1 MGSSL
6 GSEAASINTQSRLLS
21 ARLWSL
27 EGQEAVYREQAPVAT
42 WGVTGMDTEHF
53 LQRGQTAGVPPL
65 GTVALWTFRRQNKE
79 LCNLPLSKVTAST
92 NTAPATPLLPLWFPL
107 LCFVCFWGQN
117 PEPSTTKAKL
127 SYIRS
132 FHFYTVDLNPTN
144 SGTTRMRAWLHART
158 CVYASVLI
166 SLKMLLNPHTL

>member
-6 GSEAASINTQSRLLS
+6 GSEATSINTQSRLLS
-21 ARLWSL
+21 ALLWSL

-107 LCFVCFWGQN
+107 LCFVCSSRGRTQSLVPLRLNWATSAVSIFTQWTSTLQIL
-117 PEPSTTKAKL
+117 EPHGWEHSC
-127 SYIRS
+127 
-132 FHFYTVDLNPTN
+132 
-144 SGTTRMRAWLHART
+144 MRAHV
-158 CVYASVLI
+158 C
-166 SLKMLLNPHTL
+166 MLPF